1 MLLEQEEFSALLSA
15 AEGEELAAKKAH
27 LFAGLLTDGT
37 LAEGMARIAAEHI
50 SRHAALLS
58 LLEEGV

>member
-27 LFAGLLTDGT
+27 LFAGLPPAAA
-37 LAEGMARIAAEHI
+37 LAAGLARIAAEHI

-58 LLEEGV
+58 LLEEGA